1 MINLFLVTPGGTGGG
16 AGVGL
21 EEEERCLEGERS
33 RYNGQRQTVKR
44 LRQPPFPH
52 FLSLCPHS
60 ASVVRKIGKRRER
73 WEVVEGGGRWWVGGW
88 MDAGG
93 AGAGIKLSK
102 FPTQRPCSGIEKETV
117 LPLDKTS
124 RGEKRGYF

>member
-1 MINLFLVTPGGTGGG
+1 MPGGTGGG

-44 LRQPPFPH
+44 LRQPPFPPL
-52 FLSLCPHS
+52 FSRSVRILLQLSGKL
-60 ASVVRKIGKRRER
+60 ASG
-73 WEVVEGGGRWWVGGW
+73 GNGGRWWVGG
-88 MDAGG
+88 AGG

-124 RGEKRGYF
+124 RGEKGGYF